1 MILCIIKLFR
11 DNLELLGR
19 TNGKLIST
27 GFDLISSYLLITE
40 HLTSIRK
47 STYLFVQQLI
57 ASKLLD
63 LDNDEYEK
71 IPHRYR
77 TRVDADA
84 AALELL
90 CLSCD
95 DEIGKRVVLDM
106 KAISS
111 FPLDTLN
118 GFFLHISIN
127 QHIFLFLITLRL
139 SETR

>member
-1 MILCIIKLFR
+1 MI
-11 DNLELLGR
+11 
-19 TNGKLIST
+19 T
-27 GFDLISSYLLITE
+27 
-40 HLTSIRK
+40 K

-57 ASKLLD
+57 ALKLLD

-95 DEIGKRVVLDM
+95 DEIGKKKL
-106 KAISS
+106 SL
-111 FPLDTLN
+111 FC
-118 GFFLHISIN
+118 
-127 QHIFLFLITLRL
+127 FLFRWKKNFRTYSYAHLYPVNGY
-139 SETR
+139 S

>member
-1 MILCIIKLFR
+1 RI
-11 DNLELLGR
+11 
-19 TNGKLIST
+19 
-27 GFDLISSYLLITE
+27 
-40 HLTSIRK
+40 TSITK

-57 ASKLLD
+57 SLKLLD

-95 DEIGKRVVLDM
+95 DEIGKQ
-106 KAISS
+106 
-111 FPLDTLN
+111 FE
-118 GFFLHISIN
+118 
-127 QHIFLFLITLRL
+127 Q
-139 SETR
+139 